1 LKPQSKR
8 EHSTSAQIGLGVA
21 IAICLFGQLGAIGL
35 TGPDEPRYVWIA
47 RAMAET
53 GDWVTPRL
61 YGQPWFE
68 KPILY
73 YWAAAIGF
81 RLHLSAEWAARMPSA
96 LAALTTTLAIAWLA
110 RRFYGRNSDWALSP
124 SVIAPLIFAT
134 SVAAIAFARGATPD
148 MLFSTCIALSMA
160 CAARLL
166 SDSQVVRS
174 AANSPHANHPRRL
187 AAIVL
192 FGAFLGAGT
201 LAKGPAAVIL
211 AAGAIGLWALATG
224 RWREALKLAH
234 PVAIVSFC
242 IVALPWYVI
251 CALRNPDF
259 LRVFIFQHNF
269 ERYLTPMFQHKQP
282 FWFFGP
288 IFIAAMLPWAIL
300 LWPTIQEGL
309 ELWREKSWRD
319 SPGFFFAC
327 WTFFPIFFFSLSQSK
342 LPSYILPAIPS
353 AALLCAVAMVR
364 TFEDGRRRVL
374 PVAIGLAATWIALAI
389 AALIF
394 MRRIDWQADD
404 PAAIAHA
411 VPNAVYVGPI
421 LLCVLALGIAITAL
435 ANKPRWALGLCAL
448 CLVGSVEAAN
458 LYILPQVEGRFS
470 ARPYAE
476 FLRNDAHPN
485 RIFTYQAPRAFN
497 YGLAFYFGR
506 ELPEWSPSDPD
517 PAFVL
522 STKAGL
528 EAIQKM
534 GRTSGSLDLTQGG
547 QQALVYI
554 PVNAAPRTITH

>member
-1 LKPQSKR
+1 M
-8 EHSTSAQIGLGVA
+8 A
-21 IAICLFGQLGAIGL
+21 IAVCLFGQLGAIGL
-35 TGPDEPRYVWIA
+35 TGPDEPRYAWVA
-47 RAMAET
+47 RAMAQS

-81 RLHLSAEWAARMPSA
+81 RLNLSAPWAARLPSAFAA
-96 LAALTTTLAIAWLA
+96 LAATLAIAWLA
-110 RRFYGRNSDWALSP
+110 QRFYDRRNDSGLRAA
-124 SVIAPLIFAT
+124 VIAPLIFGT

-148 MLFSTCIALSMA
+148 MLFTTCIALSMA

-166 SDSQVVRS
+166 SDSQVARRDDGIM
-174 AANSPHANHPRRL
+174 HANHPRRF

-201 LAKGPAAVIL
+201 LAKGPAAIIL
-211 AAGAIGLWALATG
+211 AGGAVLLWALATQ
-224 RWREALKLAH
+224 RWREMFILAH
-234 PVAIVSFC
+234 PAAIAAFC
-242 IVALPWYVI
+242 VVALPWYVI

-259 LRVFIFQHNF
+259 LRVFILEHNF
-269 ERYLTPMFQHKQP
+269 ERYLTPMFQHKQS

-288 IFIAAMLPWAIL
+288 IFLAATLPWTIL
-300 LWPTIQEGL
+300 LWPAVEEGL

-327 WTFFPIFFFSLSQSK
+327 WTVFPILFFSLSQSK
-342 LPSYILPAIPS
+342 LPSYILPAIPP
-353 AALLCAVAMVR
+353 AALLCAVAGIR
-364 TFEDGRRRVL
+364 ALEHGRKRVL
-374 PVAIGLAATWIALAI
+374 PIGIGLALTWISLGV

-394 MRRIDWQADD
+394 MRRIDWQAAN
-404 PAAIAHA
+404 PEA
-411 VPNAVYVGPI
+411 VANTMPIGVYIGPI
-421 LLCVLALGIAITAL
+421 LLCAAAVGMCFWAL
-435 ANKPRWALGLCAL
+435 ANRPRWMLGLCAL
-448 CLVGSVEAAN
+448 CAVGSVEAAN
-458 LYILPQVEGRFS
+458 LFILPQVEGRFS

-485 RIFTYQAPRAFN
+485 RIFTYRAPRAFN

-506 ELPEWSPSDPD
+506 ELPEWSPADPD

-528 EAIQKM
+528 AEIQKM
-534 GRTSGSLDLTQGG
+534 GRSSGALDLTQGG
-547 QQALVYI
+547 QQALIYV
-554 PVNAAPRTITH
+554 PVNAAARAPTH